1 MSRSASRR
9 WMAACLLGIAA
20 WIGVTVLAGALAD
33 DPTDPKPTLI
43 AFAAGGTAFFGAIF
57 GYSLWR
63 TRRRPEPELDA
74 LLGELSLEPGGGA
87 GIAASIG
94 ASRRL
99 VQAYLVGGIV
109 VTALGLATIWQEAF
123 DAGSPRW
130 TLYAL
135 GVVVVAWAAATPA
148 IVGWAWRQSA
158 AVLAPLG
165 MTQSRRS
172 ATLSGERHGRR
183 VQVEIKS
190 KGSVTRVTTTAAA
203 PSLNGAE
210 ILAYTGRGSERTW
223 DGVDVA
229 ADGEAITVRRE
240 GHESPAWLWDLWL
253 AERLAGAGG

>member
-9 WMAACLLGIAA
+9 WTAACLLGIAA

-74 LLGELSLEPGGGA
+74 LLGELSLEPGGSA

-109 VTALGLATIWQEAF
+109 VTALGLATIWQEPF

-135 GVVVVAWAAATPA
+135 CVVVVSWAVATPS
-148 IVGWAWRQSA
+148 IVGLAWGPSA
-158 AVLAPLG
+158 DVLAPLVL
-165 MTQSRRS
+165 TQLAVLQPCQSIASGAGYRSISRRR
-172 ATLSGERHGRR
+172 AR
-183 VQVEIKS
+183 
-190 KGSVTRVTTTAAA
+190 
-203 PSLNGAE
+203 
-210 ILAYTGRGSERTW
+210 
-223 DGVDVA
+223 
-229 ADGEAITVRRE
+229 
-240 GHESPAWLWDLWL
+240 
-253 AERLAGAGG
+253 